1 MKESKKSYSI
11 KYIIIGDSGVGKSNI
26 LLRYSKDKFDPNYKA
41 TLGIEFMNK
50 KVNFKG
56 TNYTIQIWD
65 TAGQENYKSITRGY
79 YKSSACAFIVYDITN
94 LKTFKNINNW
104 IKDCVNLA
112 PKNILLVL
120 IGNKSDLEENR
131 EVDYD
136 LGKNFADENNMIFF
150 ETSALSGNNIINA
163 FNSSIQVIHNLI
175 LNNNFSEEE
184 LSNNGIRIEK
194 NNSNDIQINKMKMG
208 NKNNNI
214 DCCKM

>member
-1 MKESKKSYSI
+1 
-11 KYIIIGDSGVGKSNI
+11 
-26 LLRYSKDKFDPNYKA
+26 
-41 TLGIEFMNK
+41 MNK

-150 ETSALSGNNIINA
+150 EISALSGNNIINA

>member
-1 MKESKKSYSI
+1 
-11 KYIIIGDSGVGKSNI
+11 
-26 LLRYSKDKFDPNYKA
+26 
-41 TLGIEFMNK
+41 MNK

-94 LKTFKNINNW
+94 LKTFKNINYW

-208 NKNNNI
+208 NKNSNI

>member
-1 MKESKKSYSI
+1 
-11 KYIIIGDSGVGKSNI
+11 
-26 LLRYSKDKFDPNYKA
+26 
-41 TLGIEFMNK
+41 MNK

-136 LGKNFADENNMIFF
+136 LGKNLADENNMIFF

>member
-1 MKESKKSYSI
+1 
-11 KYIIIGDSGVGKSNI
+11 
-26 LLRYSKDKFDPNYKA
+26 
-41 TLGIEFMNK
+41 MNK
-50 KVNFKG
+50 KINYKG

-65 TAGQENYKSITRGY
+65 TSRQENYKSITRGY
-79 YKSSACAFIVYDITN
+79 YKSSAWAFIVYDITKLN
-94 LKTFKNINNW
+94 TFNNINNC

-150 ETSALSGNNIINA
+150 ETSVLSGNNIILA
-163 FNSSIQVIHNLI
+163 FNSSIQLIHNKI
-175 LNNNFSEEE
+175 QNNYFTEEE
-184 LSNNGIRIEK
+184 LQNYGFRIEK
-194 NNSNDIQINKMKMG
+194 NNNEIQINKKKLR

-214 DCCKM
+214 DCWKMSNI

>member
-26 LLRYSKDKFDPNYKA
+26 LLRYSKDKFDKNHKA

-131 EVDYD
+131 KVDYD
-136 LGKNFADENNMIFF
+136 LGKNLTDENNMIF
-150 ETSALSGNNIINA
+150 LK
-163 FNSSIQVIHNLI
+163 L
-175 LNNNFSEEE
+175 L
-184 LSNNGIRIEK
+184 L
-194 NNSNDIQINKMKMG
+194 
-208 NKNNNI
+208 
-214 DCCKM
+214 

>member
-1 MKESKKSYSI
+1 
-11 KYIIIGDSGVGKSNI
+11 
-26 LLRYSKDKFDPNYKA
+26 
-41 TLGIEFMNK
+41 MNK

-65 TAGQENYKSITRGY
+65 TSRQENYKSITRGY
-79 YKSSACAFIVYDITN
+79 YKSSAWAFIVYDITKLN
-94 LKTFKNINNW
+94 TFNNINNC

-136 LGKNFADENNMIFF
+136 LGKNLADENNMIFF
-150 ETSALSGNNIINA
+150 ETSALTGNNINNA
-163 FNSSIQVIHNLI
+163 FNSSINIIHNNIKNSFLDD
-175 LNNNFSEEE
+175 EE
-184 LSNNGIRIEK
+184 LANQGIRIEK
-194 NNSNDIQINKMKMG
+194 NGENNNKIKKKKMG
-208 NKNNNI
+208 YKNNNI

>member
-26 LLRYSKDKFDPNYKA
+26 LLRYSKDKFDKNHKA

-150 ETSALSGNNIINA
+150 ETSALSGNNIANA

>member
-1 MKESKKSYSI
+1 
-11 KYIIIGDSGVGKSNI
+11 
-26 LLRYSKDKFDPNYKA
+26 
-41 TLGIEFMNK
+41 
-50 KVNFKG
+50 
-56 TNYTIQIWD
+56 
-65 TAGQENYKSITRGY
+65 
-79 YKSSACAFIVYDITN
+79 
-94 LKTFKNINNW
+94 
-104 IKDCVNLA
+104 
-112 PKNILLVL
+112 
-120 IGNKSDLEENR
+120 
-131 EVDYD
+131 
-136 LGKNFADENNMIFF
+136 MIFF

>member
-26 LLRYSKDKFDPNYKA
+26 LLRYSKDKFDKNHKA

-65 TAGQENYKSITRGY
+65 TSRQENYKSITRGY
-79 YKSSACAFIVYDITN
+79 YKSSAWAFIVYDITKLN
-94 LKTFKNINNW
+94 TFNNINNC

-136 LGKNFADENNMIFF
+136 IGKNFAEENNMIFF
-150 ETSALSGNNIINA
+150 ETSAKSGNNINNA
-163 FNSSIQVIHNLI
+163 FNSSINVIHNNI
-175 LNNNFSEEE
+175 KNCIFDEDE
-184 LSNNGIRIEK
+184 LGDYGIRIEK
-194 NNSNDIQINKMKMG
+194 NGEFNNKINMKKMG
-208 NKNNNI
+208 KKNNN

>member
-1 MKESKKSYSI
+1 MKK
-11 KYIIIGDSGVGKSNI
+11 
-26 LLRYSKDKFDPNYKA
+26 
-41 TLGIEFMNK
+41 NK
-50 KVNFKG
+50 NKG

-65 TAGQENYKSITRGY
+65 TSRQENYKSITRGY
-79 YKSSACAFIVYDITN
+79 YKSSACAFNVYDITN

-136 LGKNFADENNMIFF
+136 LGKNLADENNMIFF

-208 NKNNNI
+208 NKNSNI

>member
-1 MKESKKSYSI
+1 
-11 KYIIIGDSGVGKSNI
+11 
-26 LLRYSKDKFDPNYKA
+26 
-41 TLGIEFMNK
+41 MNK

-208 NKNNNI
+208 NKNNGV